1 MAKKIILYSVLII
14 LLLLVGVSYKYY
26 PQLGVATGYAAKKV
40 CTCTYVTDRSKEE
53 VEQHDLYFTI
63 LPMVK
68 NTLDK
73 SLKSVTSTLFGLS
86 PQTAI
91 YKPGLGCVL
100 LQGEDDYNVE
110 FPRVLETADHP
121 EVLNE
126 QPLKTEGIDLNIL
139 KKAIDNEFNQDGNLS
154 TKQTTS
160 IIVIHRDTLIAERYA
175 PPFTRDMAQ
184 LGWSMTKSWMNAF
197 AGILVKDGLISIEKD
212 HLFPEWKN
220 DHRKDIKLKHL
231 LNMVSGLE
239 WNEDYATVSDATRM
253 LYYSEDVSSIALSKP
268 LTFEPGI
275 EWYYSSGT
283 TNLLSRYY
291 RNVLGNESTYLTFL
305 KQRLFDKLNMSS
317 AFIETDESG
326 TMIGSS
332 YGYATPR
339 DWAKFGLLYL
349 HDGLWQGQRILPEGW
364 VDYSKTVV
372 DGSKGKYGAQFW
384 LNQNGVQYP
393 DAPHDM
399 IIADGFLGQYVFVI
413 PSYDVVIVRMGTG
426 KAGFDENMFLKNVL
440 SAIPKAIH

>member
-426 KAGFDENMFLKNVL
+426 QAGFDENMFLKNV
-440 SAIPKAIH
+440 

>member
-1 MAKKIILYSVLII
+1 MLKKIMLTTTLVLS
-14 LLLLVGVSYKYY
+14 LLLIVVGYKFY

-40 CTCTYVTDRSKEE
+40 CTCTFVEDRSKEE
-53 VEQHDLYFTI
+53 VQQNDLYFSI

-73 SLKSVTSTLFGLS
+73 SLESVTSTFFGLS

-100 LQGEDDYNVE
+100 LQGEDDYNVK
-110 FPRVLETADHP
+110 FPSVLKTAEQP

-126 QPLKTEGIDLNIL
+126 QPLVTEGIDLSIL
-139 KKAIDNEFNQDGNLS
+139 KNAIDVEFNTDGNLS

-160 IIVIHRDTLIAERYA
+160 ILVIHRDTLIAERYA
-175 PPFTRDMAQ
+175 PPFTRDMSQ

-197 AGILVKDGLISIEKD
+197 AGILVKDGLISIEQD

-220 DHRKDIKLKHL
+220 DYRKDIKLKHL
-231 LNMVSGLE
+231 LNMDSGLE

-253 LYYSEDVSSIALSKP
+253 LYYSEDVSSIALSKT
-268 LTFEPGI
+268 LAHNPGI

-291 RNVLGNESTYLTFL
+291 RNILGNESTYLTFL
-305 KQRLFDKLNMSS
+305 KQRLFDVLNMSS

-349 HDGLWQGQRILPEGW
+349 HDGIWQGQRILPEGW
-364 VDYSKTVV
+364 VDFTKTVV
-372 DGSKGKYGAQFW
+372 DGSNGKYGAQFW
-384 LNQNGVQYP
+384 LNQNGIQYP

-426 KAGFDENMFLKNVL
+426 KASFDTNIFLKNVL
-440 SAIPKAIH
+440 SALPKAKY

>member
-1 MAKKIILYSVLII
+1 MLKKIMLTTTLVLS
-14 LLLLVGVSYKYY
+14 LLLIGVGYKFY

-40 CTCTYVTDRSKEE
+40 CTCTYVADRSKEE
-53 VEQHDLYFTI
+53 VQQNDLYFSI

-68 NTLDK
+68 STLNK
-73 SLKSVTSTLFGLS
+73 SLESVTSTFFGLS

-100 LQGEDDYNVE
+100 IQGEDDYHVK
-110 FPRVLETADHP
+110 FPSELDTAEQS

-126 QPLKTEGIDLNIL
+126 QPLATEGIDLSKL
-139 KKAIDNEFNQDGNLS
+139 KNAIDDEFNVDGNLS
-154 TKQTTS
+154 TKQTTA

-175 PPFTRDMAQ
+175 PPFTRDMSQ

-197 AGILVKDGLISIEKD
+197 AGILVKDGLISIEHD

-231 LNMVSGLE
+231 LNMDSGLE

-253 LYYSEDVSSIALSKP
+253 LYYSEDVSSIALSKT
-268 LTFEPGI
+268 LAHNPGI

-291 RNVLGNESTYLTFL
+291 RNILGNESTYLTFL
-305 KQRLFDKLNMSS
+305 KQRLFDVLNMSS

-349 HDGLWQGQRILPEGW
+349 HDGIWQGKRILPEGW
-364 VDYSKTVV
+364 VDFTKTVV
-372 DGSKGKYGAQFW
+372 DGSNGKYGAQFW
-384 LNQNGVQYP
+384 LNQNGIQYP

-426 KAGFDENMFLKNVL
+426 KASFDTNIFLKNVL
-440 SAIPKAIH
+440 SALPKAKH